1 LRIEL
6 MKMFL
11 DSSAFAKR
19 FVDETGSDKVE
30 DACAEASELGLSVIC
45 VPEIIS
51 ALNRRRRERA
61 LSAKQYAEAKQRLL
75 DDVRDADI
83 INLAVPV
90 VGSAIG
96 VLEES
101 PVRAMVALHI
111 ACALEWGAQLFV
123 SSDQK
128 QLAAARRAGMK
139 TRAV

>member
-1 LRIEL
+1 
-6 MKMFL
+6 MKTFL

-19 FVDETGSDKVE
+19 FVDEVGSDKVE
-30 DACAEASELGLSVIC
+30 DTCAKASELGLSVIC

-51 ALNRRRRERA
+51 ALNRRRRERSLTA
-61 LSAKQYAEAKQRLL
+61 TQYAEAKQRLL

-96 VLEES
+96 VLEAS
-101 PVRAMVALHI
+101 PVRAMDALHI

-123 SSDQK
+123 SSDKK
-128 QLAAARRAGMK
+128 QLSAARRAGMK
-139 TRAV
+139 THQV